1 MQPENFITPSTPE
14 KMPSMPR
21 PEIDT
26 AVELKNDGVE
36 KGAENFEQRS
46 ETKAS
51 ISDVGIATITTNTP
65 DVKDK
70 NIHNDVEKSTIV
82 DAPTV
87 ASDDDLIEKEW
98 VERAKRII
106 TETVDDP
113 YSRDEEV
120 SKLQVE
126 YIKKR
131 YGRSIG
137 ESE

>member
-1 MQPENFITPSTPE
+1 MQPENLTPPSTIE

-21 PEIDT
+21 PEVDV
-26 AVELKNDGVE
+26 AAEFVEEGVE
-36 KGAENFEQRS
+36 KSAEHFEQRS
-46 ETKAS
+46 ELNSSAA
-51 ISDVGIATITTNTP
+51 DVGIATITNIT
-65 DVKDK
+65 DDSKDK
-70 NIHNDVEKSTIV
+70 KENNDVEKSTIA
-82 DAPTV
+82 DIPMI

-106 TETVDDP
+106 TETIDDP
-113 YSRDEEV
+113 HSRDEEV